1 MKKIFILLLFTTVC
15 FMGFAQTQTQPQAQP
30 AKNGAEIKFESLTFD
45 YGTVKVG
52 EVKVGTYTFT
62 NTGNKP
68 LILDEVKTSCDC
80 TTIEFPK
87 APIMPGKTGVIK
99 ATYTA
104 KEVGQISKWITV
116 LSNGVSNRVVLKTK
130 GNVVAAEK

>member
-1 MKKIFILLLFTTVC
+1 
-15 FMGFAQTQTQPQAQP
+15 
-30 AKNGAEIKFESLTFD
+30 
-45 YGTVKVG
+45 
-52 EVKVGTYTFT
+52 
-62 NTGNKP
+62 
-68 LILDEVKTSCDC
+68 LDEVKTSCDC

-130 GNVVAAEK
+130 GNVVATEK